1 MQKILFLVI
10 LVLLAFPA
18 IVTSPVSVA
27 HASHGPA
34 FFEAVYDNVRVVV
47 TVDHEE
53 KCVCSKSGLCGP
65 QQVVGLCDWRG
76 VIDEFSRSSGM
87 RPVLCSSAL
96 KSHITELEPPPPRS
110 FLCCTTQS

>member
-1 MQKILFLVI
+1 MQKFLCLVI
-10 LVLLAFPA
+10 LALLAIPA
-18 IVTSPVSVA
+18 IVTSPVTVA
-27 HASHGPA
+27 HASPGPA
-34 FFEAVYDNVRVVV
+34 FFEAEVDNVRVVA

-53 KCVCSKSGLCGP
+53 KCVCSKAGLCGP
-65 QQVVGLCDWRG
+65 HQVVGLSDWRG